1 LAARILAGC
10 TDANPT
16 ARWHSA
22 KAILETPWLRFWPG
36 ISDSLQALQSD
47 AILWVQRAATLAS
60 SKPQKGKQPVA
71 KAPPAISK
79 TFQQPVNACEKIP
92 FDNNDLPKIQGILQD
107 WNLHVKQYAGM
118 ARHDGQRFIEPY
130 VLQRRQS
137 GYLVNFLVATADA
150 QVWYDH
156 VYPWIDIDII
166 SQFNMIE
173 PGAVVFDLGAN
184 HGFYS
189 VLFAK
194 MAGSKG
200 RVYAFEPFPVMGDV
214 IKFNARLNDV
224 RIDVYDVGLS
234 KEKKDATAS
243 LTAQCIALDQFGDSV
258 KISLDSLDNYGHL
271 VPSFLKI
278 DIEGAEI
285 DALEGAK
292 KLLEHRPNIYLEVHT
307 SFLKHFGRR
316 VEEIFEVLPLSDYFC
331 YVMAPGKP
339 LLQFNGELD
348 IEEHFSLFLLKE
360 SPVRKVAA

>member
-1 LAARILAGC
+1 
-10 TDANPT
+10 
-16 ARWHSA
+16 
-22 KAILETPWLRFWPG
+22 
-36 ISDSLQALQSD
+36 
-47 AILWVQRAATLAS
+47 
-60 SKPQKGKQPVA
+60 
-71 KAPPAISK
+71 
-79 TFQQPVNACEKIP
+79 
-92 FDNNDLPKIQGILQD
+92 
-107 WNLHVKQYAGM
+107 M

-150 QVWYDH
+150 RVWYDH

-271 VPSFLKI
+271 VPNFLKI